1 MIHANGGKMGRSRL
15 AVRQG
20 FEPWELFTL
29 VGFQDRCF
37 RPLSHLTAGNA
48 TKKIPFIKLFHA
60 STFCKLRLSSSPSEL
75 GLPKKTEGSNLALSV
90 G

>member
-1 MIHANGGKMGRSRL
+1 M

-48 TKKIPFIKLFHA
+48 TKKIPFIKLFHP
-60 STFCKLRLSSSPSEL
+60 STFCKLKVSSSPSEL
-75 GLPKKTEGSNLALSV
+75 RYFLRTTEGSNLTLSA